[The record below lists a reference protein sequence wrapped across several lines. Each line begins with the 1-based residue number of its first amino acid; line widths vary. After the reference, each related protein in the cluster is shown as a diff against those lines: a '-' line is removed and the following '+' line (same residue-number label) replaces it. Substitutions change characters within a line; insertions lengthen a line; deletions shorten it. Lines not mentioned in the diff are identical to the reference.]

1 MEIGVIQIGRITN
14 DLDFEKLK
22 MLNLD
27 KDTLDAIKKINLDQA
42 KLKKDIIVAT
52 DEIKLMEI
60 QKLHEFNNKK
70 LSLLRDRNANQNI
83 KRLSSI

>member
-83 KRLSSI
+83 K